1 MMRRLVCIFPED
13 ESTDFLLPIYKQLE
27 NLSGFIGYRFNT
39 LDSQKRNNL
48 YETLNQLEDNSLLVF
63 IGHGASNRLYGSV
76 DDNRNKQVLF
86 DKDNTEEL
94 RNKDFICIA
103 CRSNE
108 FARNHFQN
116 YIGFGDITSDFS
128 EIEAERNLGDSHYMD
143 WATEED
149 LVVFRQEFSGAI
161 VDAIRLTHC
170 GDLSSMYKMLKLC
183 FNKRI
188 ATLLVNKNIS
198 NYRHIADLM
207 FDILDNI
214 ECCHSQY

>member
-86 DKDNTEEL
+86 DKDNTEQL
-94 RNKDFICIA
+94 RNKD
-103 CRSNE
+103 
-108 FARNHFQN
+108 
-116 YIGFGDITSDFS
+116 
-128 EIEAERNLGDSHYMD
+128 
-143 WATEED
+143 
-149 LVVFRQEFSGAI
+149 
-161 VDAIRLTHC
+161 
-170 GDLSSMYKMLKLC
+170 
-183 FNKRI
+183 
-188 ATLLVNKNIS
+188 
-198 NYRHIADLM
+198 
-207 FDILDNI
+207 
-214 ECCHSQY
+214 

>member
-1 MMRRLVCIFPED
+1 MRRLVCIFPED

-27 NLSGFIGYRFNT
+27 NISGFIGYRFNT

-48 YETLNQLEDNSLLVF
+48 YETLNQLEDNSLVVF

-76 DDNRNKQVLF
+76 DDNGEKQVLF
-86 DKDNTEEL
+86 DKENINHIGNL
-94 RNKDFICIA
+94 DFFCIA

-108 FARNHFQN
+108 FAHKHFQN

-128 EIEAERNLGDSHYMD
+128 EIEAERNMGDPDYMD
-143 WATEED
+143 WATDED
-149 LVVFRQEFSGAI
+149 IVVFQQEFTGAI

-170 GDLSSMYKMLKLC
+170 EKLLSMYKMLKLC

-188 ATLLVNKNIS
+188 ATLLVSKNVS
-198 NYRHIADLM
+198 NYRHIADLL
-207 FDILDNI
+207 FDVKNGI
-214 ECCHSQY
+214 ECRY